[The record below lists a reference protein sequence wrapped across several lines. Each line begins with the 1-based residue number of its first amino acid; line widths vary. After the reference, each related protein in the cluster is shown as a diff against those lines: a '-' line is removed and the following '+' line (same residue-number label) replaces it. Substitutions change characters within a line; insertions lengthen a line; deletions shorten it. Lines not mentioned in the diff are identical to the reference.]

1 MYCIAISLLRQNL
14 LAMISAKTS
23 LQLIEQLEILPWQEN
38 NQEVSK
44 NLIQLLKL
52 ALDKEQTNSDA
63 LAQNMNEGVAHC
75 RIICDSNGV
84 PNDYRFLSVNKAF
97 ESQSGIPN
105 NQTDGKTI
113 LEIFPDV
120 EKFWIKFYGDVAL
133 TQQPNST
140 TQYNHNT
147 KRHYISSAYS
157 STKGEF
163 TMLFKDVTESLELT
177 AAHLEIAKSQERNS
191 AVLKYME
198 VAFSHCEIICDDK
211 GEPINY
217 TFLNANRSFEKQIGV
232 RLEDIVG
239 KTILDIF
246 PDIEQS
252 WIKIL
257 GQVALTN
264 NPTSFEKFNHNTNS
278 YYQVNAFSPAKGE
291 FAVFLRDITDEEIK
305 RIELEKAHLKAE
317 ENDKLKSAFLANM
330 SHEVRT
336 PMNAILG
343 FSSLLEDEAV
353 SEEDKRTCLKQIKAS
368 GNNLLTIISDI
379 VDISKIDARQQKLV
393 LKECDLNQLF
403 DELHTRYSVLNT
415 NTELLIKIDKGQQDA
430 FIILTD
436 ETRLNQILSNLIDN
450 ALKYTQKGEVVI
462 GYSLKGNELEFYVKD
477 TGIGIKKENQKMVF
491 ERFAQVNDPSST
503 VSTGTG
509 LGIPIAKGLVELF
522 KGEIWL
528 TSELQK
534 GSTFYFRIP
543 INSQERTEINT
554 NYKYTILIAEDDDV
568 NFLLLNLWLNSHFN
582 ILRAINGIEAVQLYE
597 QNDSLDLILMDIR
610 MPHMDGIEATKEI
623 RKMDMYIPIIAHTA
637 YAMNEESFAIKKA
650 GCNQVLI
657 KPILKDTLLNV
668 FAQYNVIV

>member
-1 MYCIAISLLRQNL
+1 
-14 LAMISAKTS
+14 MISAKTS
-23 LQLIEQLEILPWQEN
+23 QQLIEQLEILPWQKN

-105 NQTDGKTI
+105 NQTDDKTI
-113 LEIFPDV
+113 LEIFPDI

-232 RLEDIVG
+232 RLEDMVG

-278 YYQVNAFSPAKGE
+278 YYQVNAFSPAKEE
-291 FAVFLRDITDEEIK
+291 FVVFLRDITDEETK

-343 FSSLLEDEAV
+343 FSSLLEDDAV
-353 SEEDKRTCLKQIKAS
+353 SEEDKRICLKQIKTS

-379 VDISKIDARQQKLV
+379 VDISKIEAKQQKLV

-462 GYSLKGNELEFYVKD
+462 GYSLKSNELEFYVKD

-528 TSELQK
+528 ISEPQK
-534 GSTFYFRIP
+534 GSTFYFSIP
-543 INSQERTEINT
+543 INMQERTELGT
-554 NYKYTILIAEDDDV
+554 AFKYTILIAEDDDV

-582 ILRAINGIEAVQLYE
+582 IIRAINGIEAVQLYE
-597 QNDSLDLILMDIR
+597 KNDSIDLILMDIR

-657 KPILKDTLLNV
+657 KPITRNQLLDV
-668 FAQYNVIV
+668 LGQYKIII